1 MANKESGNVAATGP
15 LVPDV
20 PAARWQWKSLSN
32 AQAGRYGEYIA
43 KLELTRMG
51 LDVYTVDVDDHGIDF
66 VVRSRDGKKYSDI
79 QVKTVR
85 GLSSYVF
92 MSDDKFPLNDN
103 FYVALV
109 LLLDGSLP
117 QCCLLPRS
125 AWEQGHPEYLVHHD
139 YIDRKSKPEYGINF
153 SKHAVEALIRD
164 YSMEAVAAFLK

>member
-1 MANKESGNVAATGP
+1 MVDRVSGNVTGMSP
-15 LVPDV
+15 LIPDV
-20 PAARWQWKSLSN
+20 PAAQWQSLNN
-32 AQAGRYGEYIA
+32 AQVGRYGEYIA
-43 KLELTRMG
+43 KLELTRLG

-109 LLLDGSLP
+109 FLFEGAQP
-117 QCCLLPRS
+117 RCCLIPRF
-125 AWEQGHPEYLVHHD
+125 AWGEGHPEYLAHYD
-139 YIDRKSKPEYGINF
+139 YIGRKSRPEYGINS
-153 SKHAVEALIRD
+153 SKRAVAALIQD
-164 YSMEAVAAFLK
+164 YSMEAVAAALK